1 MMGKISKH
9 FVGLDRS
16 WQLSLALSLSCFLMA
31 FLLSQGELQRQ
42 REALAGR
49 LAPSVLRF
57 HILAESDKKADQQI
71 KLEVRSLI
79 LDYLKEHLSD
89 NPDKETT
96 IACLEQNK
104 EEIVKLANRHLKER
118 GFDYQT
124 DLELTNCYFPTRSYG
139 QLVFPCGYYDAAR
152 ITLGKGKGHNWWCV
166 LYPRFC
172 FVDASCSG
180 IPRES
185 SMKLREEIKE
195 SDYLAL
201 ENNFPDIEIRFFFF
215 PGLTPHSDDNSGTAC
230 AETPTASCP
239 EAGHSTAAKPST
251 PQS

>member
-1 MMGKISKH
+1 MMDKISKH

-16 WQLSLALSLSCFLMA
+16 WQLYLALSLSCFLMA

-57 HILAESDKKADQQI
+57 HILADSDKKADQQI

-118 GFDYQT
+118 GFDYQA

-152 ITLGKGKGHNWWCV
+152 IT
-166 LYPRFC
+166 
-172 FVDASCSG
+172 
-180 IPRES
+180 
-185 SMKLREEIKE
+185 
-195 SDYLAL
+195 L